1 MMTFWLKKLISNL
14 LLPLPL
20 GLFWLAIGILI
31 LLAKRSKRL
40 GIISIAMGFLIIT
53 FFAFNPV
60 SAKMLHALQSQYTP
74 LMTPPNDVDKI
85 VVLGGGV
92 SGGKNYPPNLTLSSS
107 SLSRLIEGI
116 RLLKLIE
123 INHPDATLILS
134 GGRVFQSPA
143 IAGKMRNTALMLGVS
158 EKNTLLE
165 DGSRDTY
172 EEAIYLQKMIGDKP
186 FILVT
191 SAFHMPRAMA
201 LFQQLGMHPIAAPTQ
216 YLGQHDSPL
225 FWYIPNANSLIFS
238 DIAIHE
244 YLGMTWADLL
254 GYIKK

>member
-1 MMTFWLKKLISNL
+1 MTFWLKKLISNL

>member
-1 MMTFWLKKLISNL
+1 MTFWMKKLISNL
-14 LLPLPL
+14 LLPLPF
-20 GLFWLAIGILI
+20 GLFWIAIGILI
-31 LLAKRSKRL
+31 LLANRSRRI
-40 GIISIAMGFLIIT
+40 GITSISMGFFIIT
-53 FFAFNPV
+53 FFALNPI
-60 SAKMLHALQSQYTP
+60 SASLLHTLQSKYAP
-74 LMTPPNDVDKI
+74 LVTPPSDADKI

-92 SGGKNYPPNLTLSSS
+92 SGGKDYPPNLTLSSS

-143 IAGKMRNTALMLGVS
+143 VAGKMRNTALMLGVS

-165 DGSRDTY
+165 DGSLDTH
-172 EEAIYLQKMIGDKP
+172 EEAVYLQKMIGHQS

-201 LFQQLGMHPIAAPTQ
+201 LFQNLGMHPIAAPTQ
-216 YLGQHDSPL
+216 FLGQHYNPL
-225 FWYIPNANSLIFS
+225 FWYIPNANSLIYS

-244 YLGMTWADLL
+244 YLGIIWAKMH